1 LIIWDEVVMTKRQVV
16 EALDRS
22 LRDIMGCDRPF
33 GGNVMLFGGN
43 FRQVLPMVPCGTRAK
58 ITHATLLSSYICE
71 SVRRIRLSQNM
82 RAQADMWF
90 ADYLLR
96 IGNET
101 EKAFDGDFMWL
112 LDDILI

>member
-1 LIIWDEVVMTKRQVV
+1 
-16 EALDRS
+16 
-22 LRDIMGCDRPF
+22 
-33 GGNVMLFGGN
+33 
-43 FRQVLPMVPCGTRAK
+43 
-58 ITHATLLSSYICE
+58 
-71 SVRRIRLSQNM
+71 M